1 LGHCGRRAEH
11 DRRRRERGTE
21 GAHAAAPPPRPW
33 AAALVRLAPAAH
45 HRDDSLSAGLPD
57 ATDAGTSYHAPI
69 PEVVITV
76 LCLQPEAEQIL
87 DELERSPTFGSAG
100 TENIDGRRGRRMHV
114 SNVETVE
121 TACTALVDELRDLT
135 WLWREYVRFDR
146 GE

>member
-1 LGHCGRRAEH
+1 M
-11 DRRRRERGTE
+11 
-21 GAHAAAPPPRPW
+21 
-33 AAALVRLAPAAH
+33 
-45 HRDDSLSAGLPD
+45 
-57 ATDAGTSYHAPI
+57 
-69 PEVVITV
+69 VITV